1 MHDVLLYAEDAAGL
15 GIRGLL
21 PYRSTFA
28 ARIHGERRDA
38 LSSQRVYRFK
48 AEGESAAVW
57 RRMIEAASE
66 QLGCGAVWVVPGH
79 DPNATSQ
86 LQELFGVT
94 IRRAR
99 TTPPRKYAHTA
110 PVDLG
115 SLDFPPP
122 PVSGGR
128 VLLVDDVCTSGG
140 TLRAIREHLAGQ
152 GVEAVPLALGINARL
167 LAKDFDAAPL
177 VAQWEDY
184 ATEAHAPRYA
194 DKVDARN
201 AARAVGRMIERREP
215 ESLSRRR
222 RLEKDPAAWLR
233 FYLAATYPLPFGD
246 VHHDMIGAAVRA
258 IRDGQGMAVAAPRGT
273 GKSSVLWGAALW
285 GILSGACRFPVV
297 AAFSHGAARR
307 MLRRWLSALADNERI
322 RADYPETCGP
332 FVETVHPVRLRM
344 LHWND
349 TGDLCGADVRIM
361 DGALVLP
368 DGRGAIGAASVG
380 GNTRGLF
387 ATMPSGLT
395 LRPDVLLLDDPQD
408 KPTAESPAL
417 VRKTI
422 ERLESDLFNLAGPE
436 TRLSIMVAVTVIS
449 EADVAEHFLNHA
461 DFEAVRVGQ
470 VLTWPTG
477 FEDKGSDAR
486 KLWEAWN
493 AERVEGMAD
502 RDGGKRCR
510 AFYKAHKAALTE
522 GLTVSWE
529 HRYDRKRGDPDA
541 LYAAMLDYFR
551 MGERAFMAERQNQP
565 MKGET
570 TVYDLTPEL
579 VVSRVHTGRRR
590 GDLPPEA
597 RLVVAAT
604 DLNNYALHSAVAGF
618 GNDQTGWLAWYGRH
632 DGGEGREIVPKDCPE
647 AEAKRRMFEAL
658 VRHGQEIVGLPLLR
672 GGESIRAGAWV
683 IDSGY
688 MPDVVRRY
696 VDGPGRALGIQ
707 ILPARG
713 YAGDRYRPTPR
724 NRIGAP
730 REGCHLAESPIAGRF
745 IAFNADHWREVSQ
758 RAWLAM
764 PNAPGS
770 LSLYEG
776 RHSEFAEQVCR
787 EHLVEKLQGEYG
799 PVWRWHTAPG
809 WHDYADAVTM
819 LYVGAAWG
827 GIGTAGSMAQPVAPK
842 AHVRISRHN
851 PRRAWF

>member
-1 MHDVLLYAEDAAGL
+1 
-15 GIRGLL
+15 
-21 PYRSTFA
+21 
-28 ARIHGERRDA
+28 
-38 LSSQRVYRFK
+38 
-48 AEGESAAVW
+48 
-57 RRMIEAASE
+57 
-66 QLGCGAVWVVPGH
+66 
-79 DPNATSQ
+79 
-86 LQELFGVT
+86 
-94 IRRAR
+94 
-99 TTPPRKYAHTA
+99 
-110 PVDLG
+110 
-115 SLDFPPP
+115 
-122 PVSGGR
+122 
-128 VLLVDDVCTSGG
+128 
-140 TLRAIREHLAGQ
+140 
-152 GVEAVPLALGINARL
+152 
-167 LAKDFDAAPL
+167 
-177 VAQWEDY
+177 
-184 ATEAHAPRYA
+184 
-194 DKVDARN
+194 
-201 AARAVGRMIERREP
+201 
-215 ESLSRRR
+215 
-222 RLEKDPAAWLR
+222 
-233 FYLAATYPLPFGD
+233 
-246 VHHDMIGAAVRA
+246 
-258 IRDGQGMAVAAPRGT
+258 
-273 GKSSVLWGAALW
+273 
-285 GILSGACRFPVV
+285 
-297 AAFSHGAARR
+297 

-510 AFYKAHKAALTE
+510 AFYKANKAALTE
-522 GLTVSWE
+522 GLTVSWA

-565 MKGET
+565 MKGEA
-570 TVYDLTPEL
+570 TVYDLNPEL
-579 VVSRVHTGRRR
+579 IVSRVHTGRRR

-672 GGESIRAGAWV
+672 GGESIRAGVWI
-683 IDSGY
+683 IDAGF
-688 MPDVVRRY
+688 MADVVRRY
-696 VDGPGRALGIQ
+696 VTGPGRALGVQ

-745 IAFNADHWREVSQ
+745 IAFNADHWREVTQ
-758 RAWLAM
+758 RAWLAT

-770 LSLYEG
+770 LSLFEG

-787 EHLVEKLQGEYG
+787 ERLVEKLQSEYG
-799 PVWRWHTAPG
+799 PIWRWHTAPG
-809 WHDYADAVTM
+809 WHDYGDAVTM
-819 LYVGAAWG
+819 TYVGAAWG